1 MSIAVLMWNKLLYSL
16 RTDMVCDKNI
26 GILMRI
32 VRQEKDFHSSAVI
45 LKI

>member
-1 MSIAVLMWNKLLYSL
+1 MRIAVLMWNKLLNSL
-16 RTDMVCDKNI
+16 RSDMVCDKNL

-32 VRQEKDFHSSAVI
+32 MRQEEEFHSSAVI